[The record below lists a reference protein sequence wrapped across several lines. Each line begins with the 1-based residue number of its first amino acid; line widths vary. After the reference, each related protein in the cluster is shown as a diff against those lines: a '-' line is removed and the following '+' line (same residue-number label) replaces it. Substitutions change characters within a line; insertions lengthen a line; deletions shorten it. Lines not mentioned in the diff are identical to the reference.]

1 VFRPAD
7 YTAIPRA
14 ARRAPAEEENVSEL
28 LSNVSEK
35 SKAEAFAEKMLGVI
49 NGAGV
54 ALMTSIGHR
63 VGLFDA
69 MAALPWSTSKQIAEG
84 AGLNERY
91 VREWLG
97 AMVTGGVVEHEPVNN
112 TFRLP
117 PEHAAFLT
125 RAASPNNLAVTAQ
138 FVSVL
143 GAVEDRIIE
152 CFRRG
157 GGVPYSAFA
166 RFHEVMAEES
176 AQTVVAGL
184 FEHILPLAAG
194 VTEALAAG
202 IDVLDVGCGSGRA
215 LNTLAAAFPKS
226 WFTGFDLS
234 EEAVG
239 AARRD
244 AEARGLSNVRFEVRD
259 VTAVGER
266 EQYDLVTAFDAIHDQ
281 ARPALVLRGIADAL
295 RPGGLFLM
303 QDIRGSRHV
312 EKNLDHPVAPFL
324 YTISAMHCMTV
335 SLAAGGDG
343 LGTMWGEETA
353 VEMLAEAGFRDIE
366 VRQLPHDFMN
376 NFYVARKG

>member
-1 VFRPAD
+1 
-7 YTAIPRA
+7 
-14 ARRAPAEEENVSEL
+14 
-28 LSNVSEK
+28 
-35 SKAEAFAEKMLGVI
+35 
-49 NGAGV
+49 
-54 ALMTSIGHR
+54 
-63 VGLFDA
+63 
-69 MAALPWSTSKQIAEG
+69 
-84 AGLNERY
+84 
-91 VREWLG
+91 
-97 AMVTGGVVEHEPVNN
+97 
-112 TFRLP
+112 
-117 PEHAAFLT
+117 
-125 RAASPNNLAVTAQ
+125 VTAQ

-184 FEHILPLAAG
+184 FEHILPLAPG
-194 VTEALAAG
+194 VTQALAAG

-281 ARPALVLRGIADAL
+281 ARPALVLGGIADAL

-366 VRQLPHDFMN
+366 VRQLPHDIMN
-376 NFYVARKG
+376 NFYVARKD

>member
-1 VFRPAD
+1 M
-7 YTAIPRA
+7 
-14 ARRAPAEEENVSEL
+14 SEL
-28 LSNVSEK
+28 LPNVSEK
-35 SKAEAFAEKMLGVI
+35 SSERSKAEIFAEKMLGVV

-63 VGLFDA
+63 VGLFDV
-69 MAALPWSTSKQIAEG
+69 MATLPWSTSGQVAG
-84 AGLNERY
+84 ASGLNERY

-97 AMVTGGVVEHEPVNN
+97 AMATGGVVEHDPADN

-125 RAASPNNLAVTAQ
+125 RAASPNNLAVTTQ
-138 FVSVL
+138 FLSVL
-143 GAVEDRIIE
+143 GAVEDRIVE

-184 FEHILPLAAG
+184 FEHILPLAPG
-194 VTEALAAG
+194 VAEALEAG
-202 IDVLDVGCGSGRA
+202 IDALDVGCGSGRA
-215 LNTLAAAFPKS
+215 LNTLAAAFPRS

-239 AARRD
+239 FARRD
-244 AEARGLSNVRFEVRD
+244 AEARGLTNVRFEVRD
-259 VTAVGER
+259 VTAIGEQG
-266 EQYDLVTAFDAIHDQ
+266 QYDLVTAFDAIHDQ

-295 RPGGLFLM
+295 RPGGTFLM

-343 LGTMWGEETA
+343 LGTLWGEETA
-353 VEMLAEAGFRDIE
+353 VEMLAEAGFRETE

-376 NFYVARKG
+376 NFYVSRKG